1 MQKLGIEVT
10 YLFNSGF
17 FVETQRYLFLF
28 DYFKDQ
34 AHSLSPGK
42 KRPDQSR
49 VQKIMHTDKHVLIFA
64 SHSHA
69 DHFNSVIL
77 QWIAFN
83 NKINYILSNDIKA
96 PRLEETLMKRVK
108 MIGAYEELVL
118 EEAKIKTFGSTD
130 QGVSFLV
137 QADGLNIFHAGDLNW
152 WDWSDE
158 PEEERRLAERRFN
171 EEIAKLKGEEI
182 DLAFFPV
189 DPRLE
194 HNYAN
199 GGKRLIKELRPK
211 VFIPMHFGVNYEIID
226 RFAEEVKN
234 LGAKVIRI
242 NSSPQRILL

>member
-17 FVETQRYLFLF
+17 FVETRQYLFLF

-34 AHSLSPGK
+34 AHPLSSGK
-42 KRPDQSR
+42 KRPDQSG
-49 VQKIMHTDKHVLIFA
+49 VQKITNTDKHVLIFV
-64 SHSHA
+64 SHSHR

-83 NKINYILSNDIKA
+83 NKINYVLSNDIKT

-108 MIGAYEELVL
+108 MISAYEEL
-118 EEAKIKTFGSTD
+118 EWDGAEIKTFGSTD

-137 QADGLNIFHAGDLNW
+137 RADGLNIFHAGDMNW
-152 WDWSDE
+152 WDWSDD
-158 PEEERRLAERRFN
+158 PQEERRCAERRFK
-171 EEIAKLKGEEI
+171 EEIAKLKGEEV

-189 DPRLE
+189 DPRLG
-194 HNYAN
+194 HNYAS
-199 GGKRLIKELRPK
+199 GGKHLIKELRPK
-211 VFIPMHFGVNYEIID
+211 VFIPMHFGVNYEIIN

-234 LGAKVIRI
+234 LGSKVIRI
-242 NSSPQRILL
+242 NSSPQRILI